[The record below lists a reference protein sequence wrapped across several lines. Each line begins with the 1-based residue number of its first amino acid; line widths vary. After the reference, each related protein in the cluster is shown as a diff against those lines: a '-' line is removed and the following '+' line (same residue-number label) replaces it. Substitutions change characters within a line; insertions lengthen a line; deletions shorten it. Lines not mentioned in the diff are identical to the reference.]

1 MNEIS
6 NMPKWYYTKLSFVVS
21 LREDNE
27 ISDEQ
32 NFCWKKSA
40 ICYTIYKSK
49 KKISQ
54 KLEEDQKCDGRE
66 VSLTAYA
73 NKQLL
78 E

>member
-1 MNEIS
+1 
-6 NMPKWYYTKLSFVVS
+6 MP

-27 ISDEQ
+27 ISDRQ

-40 ICYTIYKSK
+40 ICYRIYKSK
-49 KKISQ
+49 KKISL
-54 KLEEDQKCDGRE
+54 KLEEDQEECDGRE